1 MPVKRIARNQ
11 LINFKIVDV
20 YHPEPDQVLRELYG
34 DDLLQGLVV
43 DISQGESPEATFA
56 VVQVDGLRSPVV
68 VSLHQVMEVL

>member
-43 DISQGESPEATFA
+43 DISQGKSPEAAFA